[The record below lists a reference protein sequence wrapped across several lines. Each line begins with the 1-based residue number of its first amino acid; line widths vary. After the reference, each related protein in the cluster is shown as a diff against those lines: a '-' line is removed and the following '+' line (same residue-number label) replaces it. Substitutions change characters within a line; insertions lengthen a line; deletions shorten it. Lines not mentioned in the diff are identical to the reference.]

1 MFLWLSEILRDQ
13 FGPLNVFRYVTFRT
27 IGAMGTSLLI
37 AMALY
42 PWFIRRLQARQIGQV
57 VRKDGP
63 ESHFSKAGTPTMGG
77 VLILVAV
84 TVSVLLWGDI
94 FSSYVW
100 LTMVPTLVYGALG
113 FIDDYLK
120 IRYKNSKG
128 VTGRQKLAVQFL
140 TAGTLCVAMYG
151 GFLGEQLAD
160 THLYVPFVSAQAFS
174 LLLPAWLYGAGA
186 AVGIVGLSNAVNL
199 TDGLDGLAIVP
210 VMVASAAFAL
220 LCYLSGGSVGLEVG
234 GEIHRFVM
242 SDYLLIPSVPGAQE
256 LTVVAAAVIGAGVG
270 FLWYNTF
277 PAQVFMGDVGALAL
291 GGTLGMF
298 AVLSKNELLT
308 LILGGIFVVEAL
320 SVITQT
326 TSYKLTG
333 KRVFRMAPIHH
344 HFEKKGWPEP
354 RVTVRFW
361 IISLILALV
370 SLASLKLR

>member
-1 MFLWLSEILRDQ
+1 MFLWLSEMFRDQ
-13 FGPLNVFRYVTFRT
+13 FGALNVFRYVTFRT

-57 VRKDGP
+57 VRSDGP

-77 VLILVAV
+77 VLILVAI
-84 TVSVLLWGDI
+84 TVSVVVWGDI
-94 FSSYVW
+94 RSAYVW
-100 LTMVPTLVYGALG
+100 LTMIPTLVYGVLG
-113 FIDDYLK
+113 FFDDYLK
-120 IRYKNSKG
+120 IRFKNSKG

-140 TAGTLCVAMYG
+140 TAGAVCWAMYSG
-151 GFLGEQLAD
+151 ALGEQLAD
-160 THLYVPFVSAQAFS
+160 TRMYIPFVSAQAFS
-174 LLLPAWLYGAGA
+174 LLLPTWLYGLGA
-186 AVGIVGLSNAVNL
+186 AVGVVGLSNAVNL

-210 VMVASAAFAL
+210 VMVASATFAV
-220 LCYLSGGSVGLEVG
+220 LCYLSGGSVGLEVN
-234 GEIHRFVM
+234 GEVHRFVM

-298 AVLSKNELLT
+298 AILSKNELLT
-308 LILGGIFVVEAL
+308 LIIGGIFVVEAL

-361 IISLILALV
+361 IISIILALV
-370 SLASLKLR
+370 ALASLKLR

>member
-1 MFLWLSEILRDQ
+1 MFLWLSELLRDQ
-13 FGPLNVFRYVTFRT
+13 FGALNVFRYVTFRT

-57 VRKDGP
+57 VRSDGP
-63 ESHFSKAGTPTMGG
+63 ETHFSKAGTPTMGG
-77 VLILVAV
+77 VLILVAIA
-84 TVSVLLWGDI
+84 VSVLAWGDI
-94 FSSYVW
+94 RSAYVW
-100 LTMVPTLVYGALG
+100 LTMIPTVVFGILG

-120 IRYKNSKG
+120 IRFKNSKG

-140 TAGTLCVAMYG
+140 TAAGVCWAMYSG
-151 GFLGEQLAD
+151 ALGSQLAD
-160 THLYVPFVSAQAFS
+160 TRMYIPFVSAQAFS
-174 LLLPAWLYGAGA
+174 LLLPAWLYGLGA
-186 AVGIVGLSNAVNL
+186 AVGVVGLSNAVNL

-210 VMVASAAFAL
+210 VMVASATFAV
-220 LCYLSGGSVGLEVG
+220 LCYLSGGSIGLEVNG
-234 GEIHRFVM
+234 TVHRFVM

-298 AVLSKNELLT
+298 AILSKNELLT
-308 LILGGIFVVEAL
+308 LIIGGIFVVEAL

-361 IISLILALV
+361 IISIVLALIAL
-370 SLASLKLR
+370 SSLKLR

>member
-1 MFLWLSEILRDQ
+1 MFLWLSELLRND

-27 IGAMGTSLLI
+27 IGAMGTSLFI
-37 AMALY
+37 ALALY

-77 VLILVAV
+77 VLILVALV
-84 TVSVLLWGDI
+84 VSVGLWGDVRSP
-94 FSSYVW
+94 FVY
-100 LTMVPTLVYGALG
+100 LTMIPTIAYGMLG
-113 FIDDYLK
+113 FVDDFWK

-128 VTGRQKLAVQFL
+128 VTGKQKLAVQFL
-140 TAGTLCVAMYG
+140 VAGGVCGAMYSG
-151 GFLGEQLAD
+151 ALGEQLAD
-160 THLYVPFVSAQAFS
+160 THMYIPFVSTASFAMV
-174 LLLPAWLYGAGA
+174 LPAWLYGIGA
-186 AVGIVGLSNAVNL
+186 AIGVVGLSNAVNL

-210 VMVASAAFAL
+210 VMVASATFAV
-220 LCYLSGGSVGLEVG
+220 LCYLSGGSIGLEVDG
-234 GEIHRFVM
+234 VVHRFVM
-242 SDYLLIPSVPGAQE
+242 SDYLMIPNVPGAQE
-256 LTVVAAAVIGAGVG
+256 LAVVAAAVIGAGVG

-298 AVLSKNELLT
+298 AILSKNELLT
-308 LILGGIFVVEAL
+308 LIIGGIFVVEAL

-326 TSYKLTG
+326 TSFKLTG

-361 IISLILALV
+361 IISIILALV
-370 SLASLKLR
+370 ALASLKLR